1 MANVGYIR
9 VSTVD
14 QNTARQLDNLQLDK
28 VFTEHK
34 SGKNKDREQLKA
46 LIDYVRDGDTVH
58 VHSIDRLARNLV
70 DLKELVSLLNDK
82 GVSVHFHKE
91 GMKFNGDK
99 SDSMTNLLFNILG
112 SFAEFERELML
123 ERQREGIAKAK
134 EEGKYKGRKSISE
147 EKKKKILE
155 LLAENGQTKEAIAK
169 AVGVG
174 VATVYRVKNEL
185 SLG

>member
-9 VSTVD
+9 VSTID
-14 QNTARQLDNLQLDK
+14 QNTARQLDSLQLDK
-28 VFTEHK
+28 IFTEHK

-58 VHSIDRLARNLV
+58 VHSIDRLARNLA

-134 EEGKYKGRKSISE
+134 EEGKYKGRIKSIDDTAIREAMS
-147 EKKKKILE
+147 KDRASFRKVAKE
-155 LLAENGQTKEAIAK
+155 LGVSLSTVQRAMKENGKSA
-169 AVGVG
+169 
-174 VATVYRVKNEL
+174 
-185 SLG
+185 

>member
-34 SGKNKDREQLKA
+34 SGKNKNRDQLKA
-46 LIDYVRDGDTVH
+46 LIDYVREGDTVH
-58 VHSIDRLARNLV
+58 VHSIDRLARNLA
-70 DLKELVSLLNDK
+70 DLKELVNQFNDK
-82 GVSVHFHKE
+82 GVSVQFHKE
-91 GMKFNGDK
+91 GMKFNNDK

-134 EEGKYKGRKSISE
+134 EEGKYKGRTKSVDDDAIRSAMN
-147 EKKKKILE
+147 KDGASYRKVAKE
-155 LLAENGQTKEAIAK
+155 L
-169 AVGVG
+169 GVSLS
-174 VATVYRVKNEL
+174 TVQRAMKNDK
-185 SLG
+185 SV

>member
-58 VHSIDRLARNLV
+58 VHSIDRLARNLA

-134 EEGKYKGRKSISE
+134 EDGKYKGRIKTVDDDAIRS
-147 EKKKKILE
+147 
-155 LLAENGQTKEAIAK
+155 AMTKEGASFRKVAK
-169 AVGVG
+169 ELGVSLS
-174 VATVYRVKNEL
+174 TVQRAMRENAK
-185 SLG
+185 SA

>member
-1 MANVGYIR
+1 MADVGYIR

-14 QNTARQLDNLQLDK
+14 QNAIRQLDGLKLDK
-28 VFTEHK
+28 VFTEYA

-46 LIDYVRDGDTVH
+46 LLDYVRDGDTVH
-58 VHSIDRLARNLV
+58 VHSIDRLARNLA
-70 DLKELVSLLNDK
+70 DLKDLVNTMNDK

-99 SDSMTNLLFNILG
+99 KDSMTNLLFNILG

-134 EEGKYKGRKSISE
+134 EEGKYKGRTKTVDDDAIRSAMSKEGASFRKVAKELGVSLSTVQRAMKDAKS
-147 EKKKKILE
+147 
-155 LLAENGQTKEAIAK
+155 A
-169 AVGVG
+169 
-174 VATVYRVKNEL
+174 
-185 SLG
+185 

>member
-14 QNTARQLDNLQLDK
+14 QNTVRQLDGIELDK
-28 VFTEHK
+28 VFIEHK
-34 SGKNKDREQLKA
+34 SGKNKDREQLMG
-46 LIDYVRDGDTVH
+46 LLDYVRDGDTVH
-58 VHSIDRLARNLV
+58 VHSIDRLARNLS
-70 DLKELVSLLNDK
+70 DLKELVNTINDK
-82 GVSVHFHKE
+82 GVSVQFHKE

-134 EEGKYKGRKSISE
+134 DQGKYKGRIKSINDDTIISAMA
-147 EKKKKILE
+147 KDGASFRKVAKE
-155 LLAENGQTKEAIAK
+155 L
-169 AVGVG
+169 GVSLS
-174 VATVYRVKNEL
+174 TVQRAMK
-185 SLG
+185 SDQ

>member
-14 QNTARQLDNLQLDK
+14 QNTARQLDGLELDK
-28 VFTEHK
+28 IFTEHK
-34 SGKNKDREQLKA
+34 SGKDKDREQLKA
-46 LIDYVRDGDTVH
+46 MLDYVRDGDTIH
-58 VHSIDRLARNLV
+58 IHSIDRLARNLA
-70 DLKELVSLLNDK
+70 DLKELVNLFNNK

-91 GMKFNGDK
+91 NMKFNGDK

-134 EEGKYKGRKSISE
+134 EDGKYKGRIKSIDDNAIRLAMNKENASFR
-147 EKKKKILE
+147 KVAKE
-155 LLAENGQTKEAIAK
+155 LG
-169 AVGVG
+169 
-174 VATVYRVKNEL
+174 L
-185 SLG
+185 SLSTVQRAMKND

>member
-14 QNTARQLDNLQLDK
+14 QNTARQLDGLELDK

-34 SGKNKDREQLKA
+34 SGKDKDRDQLKA

-58 VHSIDRLARNLV
+58 IHSIDRLARNLA
-70 DLKELVSLLNDK
+70 DLKEIVNTLNDK
-82 GVSVHFHKE
+82 GVSIQFHKE

-99 SDSMTNLLFNILG
+99 KDSMTNLLFNILG

-134 EEGKYKGRKSISE
+134 EDGKYKGRIKSVDDMAIRE
-147 EKKKKILE
+147 AMKKDGSSFRKVAKE
-155 LLAENGQTKEAIAK
+155 LNVSLSTVQRAMKEDDKSA
-169 AVGVG
+169 
-174 VATVYRVKNEL
+174 
-185 SLG
+185 